1 MIQEVLSLIK
11 EESEEIGE
19 QKKKKL
25 IKSLFVSNI
34 YLIWNYE

>member
-1 MIQEVLSLIK
+1 MIQEVLSFIK
-11 EESEEIGE
+11 EGSEEIGE

-25 IKSLFVSNI
+25 IKSLFASNI